1 MNPRSSALIQN
12 LLPPKENDPGSFIL
26 SCSIGR
32 FGSEE
37 FEDPDGCGESKE
49 NKIVGTVLN
58 KLHDEWFKGTD
69 EDDDDLE

>member
-1 MNPRSSALIQN
+1 
-12 LLPPKENDPGSFIL
+12 
-26 SCSIGR
+26 
-32 FGSEE
+32 EE

-69 EDDDDLE
+69 EDDDDLEGTIDYLEPFYMTDLLIRTMKNIRKRSADY